1 MITIRQY
8 APNETIINE
17 NDIGETAFII
27 EKGKVEVYKERNG
40 ARVHVAIL
48 EAGAS
53 FGEMSLVYDSPRSA
67 TVTALEE
74 TLVREYHRDAIV
86 STMKENPEAIIKF
99 LKNIFE
105 RLRDA
110 NAKIAKLESQIKHPE
125 SEAQAAPA
133 ALPKE
138 PFKAQP
144 AKAVMYTIEGMTP
157 KASEAMSD
165 DHFAFS
171 TFPLKVGRKSNDPL
185 VNNHLE
191 IADQDPLQIS
201 RHHVSIIKDGDK
213 IGVIDRGSHLG
224 ALVDGIR
231 IGGKKGAQGP
241 AYFQEDGGILVLG
254 TDASPY
260 RYRIRKAG

>member
-8 APNETIINE
+8 AENETVIRE
-17 NDIGETAFII
+17 NDLGETAFII

-40 ARVHVAIL
+40 VKVHVAFL
-48 EAGAS
+48 ESGDS

-74 TLVREYHRDAIV
+74 TLVREYHRDSIV

-110 NAKIAKLESQIKHPE
+110 NSKIAKLESQIRQTETAVAEK
-125 SEAQAAPA
+125 APLSA
-133 ALPKE
+133 P
-138 PFKAQP
+138 PV
-144 AKAVMYTIEGMTP
+144 KAVMYMIEGLSP

-165 DHFAFS
+165 DRFAFS
-171 TFPLKVGRKSNDPL
+171 TFPLKVGRKSSDPL

-213 IGVIDRGSHLG
+213 IGVVDRGSHLG
-224 ALVDGIR
+224 ALVDGVR

-241 AYFQEDGGILVLG
+241 AYFQEGGGILILG

-260 RYRIRKAG
+260 RYRIRKSG